1 MEFIGNSNISRIA
14 HLESTL
20 HKLVKLCSM
29 AKSVEE
35 VLVAVNAD
43 TDLEHRSNKF
53 VFKRLKEQQSGATY
67 MQHIKPRVKYMPS
80 CCAACKLELKTR
92 YRLGVMLLDIKRHL
106 EGVRIVKEFSR
117 NNSIDEAHPLF
128 EEKMRKKRWELNLVL
143 IREDQV
149 NNRTRVE
156 YRQILELCQ
165 GLEVIWLAQ
174 LLDTDFHFNP
184 L

>member
-1 MEFIGNSNISRIA
+1 MMENIGTNISCIA

-53 VFKRLKEQQSGATY
+53 VFETLKFQQSCDMY
-67 MQHIKPRVKYMPS
+67 MRRLKPRVEYMPKCCES
-80 CCAACKLELKTR
+80 CQLELKSR
-92 YRLGVMLLDIKRHL
+92 YRLGIMLLDIKRHQ
-106 EGVRIVKEFSR
+106 EGVRIANEFLR
-117 NNSIDEAHPLF
+117 NNSIDATALVDRMSA
-128 EEKMRKKRWELNLVL
+128 KQMELSMFLL
-143 IREDQV
+143 REDLEDDL
-149 NNRTRVE
+149 TRVE
-156 YRQILELCQ
+156 HRHLRELSQAQEAC
-165 GLEVIWLAQ
+165 WLAEQ
-174 LLDTDFHFNP
+174 LDMSFYYKP